1 MKVETQAYNSLFM
14 NRMNKLSERV
24 MHKNKNYPK
33 LQEIMSKI
41 QITKRSIMLMRMIK
55 ILIIYSFRVRI
66 FTKEIINRY
75 KILKSK

>member
-33 LQEIMSKI
+33 LQEIMLKI
-41 QITKRSIMLMRMIK
+41 
-55 ILIIYSFRVRI
+55 
-66 FTKEIINRY
+66 
-75 KILKSK
+75 